1 VAYTG
6 GHCSLHCTSPAF
18 RNLGS
23 LRFADFETLPA
34 HYNLAGEPTR
44 FSSRMT
50 MVWLLPVVFSFILL
64 AIALGTA
71 IIPRAMQTGDLIA
84 SVLIS
89 GAGLMAAQGYVL

>member
-1 VAYTG
+1 
-6 GHCSLHCTSPAF
+6 
-18 RNLGS
+18 
-23 LRFADFETLPA
+23 
-34 HYNLAGEPTR
+34 
-44 FSSRMT
+44 MT